1 MARAGAARVWVVGAT
16 WWRRLVDW
24 AGAAFVVGLL
34 LFCGSVYALALGG
47 VHVAMVAPMGG
58 TLLMVGWALLGL
70 SAVLARRD

>member
-1 MARAGAARVWVVGAT
+1 VARAGAARLWVVGAT
-16 WWRRLVDW
+16 WVAAV

-47 VHVAMVAPMGG
+47 VHVAMVAPIGG

-70 SAVLARRD
+70 SAVVARRD